1 MKKIILFIVIWISS
15 NLANAEQFE
24 MFTSNE
30 GINASISFISKSII
44 NKNLIGITSINFS
57 KNFYGTN
64 YDFNFDVESGKSN
77 CWIYYYTDTKNP
89 TKVDYVP
96 VVKIGNKFINFKKYC
111 QDLNLENFAI
121 PSNKINNFID
131 SDVFSSILLEK
142 STFKQLKS
150 KHNQSEVDFVA
161 VYSNQQPEYGKVNAP
176 IWSVFYSDTEN
187 KESFACFSNAQNG
200 ELICED
206 FSKNKRNEFLSVE
219 LQKNKKVNVKTESNL
234 KVITIQSSSGN
245 TIEVSRGYD
254 PIESIL
260 ELDFSKIEK
269 GVYFIIIKD
278 KLEKSIVKYILE

>member
-1 MKKIILFIVIWISS
+1 MKKIILILVIWFSYCLVS
-15 NLANAEQFE
+15 AEQFE

-30 GINASISFISKSII
+30 GLNAANNFISKSIS
-44 NKNLIGITSINFS
+44 NNNLIGITSINFS

-64 YDFNFDVESGKSN
+64 YDFNFDVESGKSK
-77 CWIYYYTDTKNP
+77 CWIYYFNDTKNP
-89 TKVDYVP
+89 TKIDFVP
-96 VVKIGNKFINFKKYC
+96 VVKIGNKFVNFKKYC

-121 PSNKINNFID
+121 PSNKIANFID
-131 SDVFSSILLEK
+131 SDAFSSIFLEK
-142 STFKQLKS
+142 STYQNLKS
-150 KHNQSEVDFVA
+150 KHNRSDVDFVA

-187 KESFACFSNAQNG
+187 TESFACFSNAQNG

-219 LQKNKKVNVKTESNL
+219 LQKNKIVNVKTESNL
-234 KVITIQSSSGN
+234 KVVMIQSPSGK
-245 TIEVSRGYD
+245 TIEVTKGYD